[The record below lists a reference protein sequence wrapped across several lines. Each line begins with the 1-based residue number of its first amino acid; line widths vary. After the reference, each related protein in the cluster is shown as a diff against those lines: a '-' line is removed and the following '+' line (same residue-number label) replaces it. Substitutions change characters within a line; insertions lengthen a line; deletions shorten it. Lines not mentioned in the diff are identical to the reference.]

1 MGDLFVYELDG
12 ETIPTT
18 VQTFAQDFEEYLR
31 GLDAW
36 REEQRIARLY
46 GDCGY
51 EI

>member
-1 MGDLFVYELDG
+1 MESLFIHELDG
-12 ETIPTT
+12 ETHPTT
-18 VQTFAQDFEEYLR
+18 VATFARDLDEYLW
-31 GLDAW
+31 GSHEW